1 MSDQKIDFNPSV
13 AIVVA
18 GVIIAGAILYARYN
32 PSAPAAGGQQAAAN
46 VRPPQEGDH
55 FYGSRGA
62 PVILI
67 EYSDFECPYCAG
79 AYPTLKRL
87 VDESQ
92 GAVAWIY
99 RHLPLDRIHP
109 QARPSALASECVAE
123 QLGDDGFWKFS
134 ERVFSDQSAMSEAQY
149 RGFARELGADLA
161 QYDSCMSSKKYE
173 AKIDADV
180 EEAYSNG
187 ASGTPFTVV
196 YGYGVQTPVSG
207 ALPYEQ
213 FKAVINSLKARQ

>member
-1 MSDQKIDFNPSV
+1 MSEQKIDFSPSI

-18 GVIIAGAILYARYN
+18 GVIIAGAILYAKYN
-32 PSAPAAGGQQAAAN
+32 PSAPATGVEQVAAN

-55 FYGSRGA
+55 FYGSPGA
-62 PVILI
+62 PVTLI
-67 EYSDFECPYCAG
+67 EYSDFECSYCAS

-99 RHLPLDRIHP
+99 RHLPLEGIHP
-109 QARPSALASECVAE
+109 QARPAALASECVAE
-123 QLGDDGFWKFS
+123 QLGNDGFFEFS
-134 ERVFSDQSAMSEAQY
+134 ERVFADQAAMSEVQY
-149 RGFARELGADLA
+149 IGFARELGADLA
-161 QYDSCMSSKKYE
+161 RYDACMSSKKYS
-173 AKIDADV
+173 AKIDADI
-180 EEAYSNG
+180 EDAYSNG
-187 ASGTPFTVV
+187 ASGTPFTIV
-196 YGYGVQTPVSG
+196 YGYGVQAPVSG